1 MSGVTLAELLK
12 EVGLTNEQLDETCTH
27 EHLRDIALFLTS
39 WRTLAP
45 QLELSSEVEAIEKDA
60 HSEKERMQKFLEA
73 WKAKFAFKAK
83 YRVLV
88 EALLKIGS
96 ADQAE
101 KVCRS
106 LVSQQPSELILTNGY
121 TM

>member
-1 MSGVTLAELLK
+1 MSGVTLDELLK
-12 EVGLTNEQLDETCTH
+12 HVGLTDEQLDETCTH
-27 EHLRDIALFLTS
+27 EHLRGIALFLMS

-45 QLELSSEVEAIEKDA
+45 QLELSSKVDAIEKDA
-60 HSEKERMQKFLEA
+60 HSEEERKQKFFEA
-73 WKAKFAFKAK
+73 WKAKFAFKAT

-101 KVCRS
+101 QVCRS
-106 LVSQQPSELILTNGY
+106 LVSQQPSE
-121 TM
+121 

>member
-1 MSGVTLAELLK
+1 MSGVTLDELLK
-12 EVGLTNEQLDETCTH
+12 HVGLTDKQLDETCTH

-73 WKAKFAFKAK
+73 WKAKFAFKAT

-96 ADQAE
+96 ADQAQQ
-101 KVCRS
+101 VCDS
-106 LVSQQPSELILTNGY
+106 LVSQQPSE
-121 TM
+121 